1 MARIVLAPGVRRMS
15 EKGTAARPWRQ
26 AGEPTF
32 SPEAMEININCRLA
46 GALAERMRESREDLT
61 RRWLERIAARVEID
75 PNRVFPTDELLDH
88 VPLLM
93 DRIADYLQDP
103 ADEIAADAPVTGKAI
118 ELGELRWSQGFD
130 AHQILKEYE
139 ILGGVLFAF
148 LVRTVDEVDEE
159 CTRSELLACAQRLFR
174 AVSVIQQVTTT
185 HYLQLAAEK
194 VNEREER
201 LRSFNR
207 MVTHELKNRIS
218 SVLGAGQLLADPDI
232 ASDEGQRGRFAQMV
246 VQNAEGMQA
255 VLENLLELS
264 RMDPGVRHQRNVLL
278 PGVAGEVCRQLREMS
293 QARGVTVR
301 MVELPEV
308 EVNAAALELCLTN
321 YVSNAIKYAD
331 PEKPERWVEVRGRLD
346 GAEGGPRCELVIEV
360 EDNGL
365 GVPEEMRE
373 QLFTRF
379 FRAHGETVTG
389 VEGTGLGLSIVRETL
404 EAQGGRAWAEFDCEH
419 GSRFL
424 MALPCRRAADRQG
437 AGAGAASA
445 A

>member
-1 MARIVLAPGVRRMS
+1 MRDR
-15 EKGTAARPWRQ
+15 
-26 AGEPTF
+26 
-32 SPEAMEININCRLA
+32 EATEININCKLA
-46 GALAERMRESREDLT
+46 ASLADRMRESREDLT

-185 HYLQLAAEK
+185 HYLRLAAEK
-194 VNEREER
+194 VAEREER

-207 MVTHELKNRIS
+207 MVSHELKNRIG
-218 SVLGAGQLLADPDI
+218 SVLGAGQLLEDDEI
-232 ASDEGQRGRFAQMV
+232 AAVPEQRRRFAQMV
-246 VQNAEGMQA
+246 AQNAVGMQA
-255 VLENLLELS
+255 VLQNLLELS
-264 RMDPGVRHQRNVLL
+264 RMDPGVRRQRNVSL
-278 PGVAGEVCRQLREMS
+278 PGVAGEVCRQLREMA
-293 QARGVTVR
+293 QARGVRVR
-301 MVELPEV
+301 FDDLPEV
-308 EVNAAALELCLTN
+308 EVNAAAVELCLTN

-331 PEKPERWVEVRGRLD
+331 PQAPERWVEVRARLED
-346 GAEGGPRCELVIEV
+346 GDGGGKCELVIEV

-365 GVPEEMRE
+365 GVPPEKRE
-373 QLFTRF
+373 GLFSRF

-389 VEGTGLGLSIVRETL
+389 VEGTGLGLSIVRETV
-404 EAQGGRAWAEFDCEH
+404 EAQGGRAWAEFDGEH

-424 MALPCRRAADRQG
+424 MSLPCRRAADRG
-437 AGAGAASA
+437 SAGAAVGA
-445 A
+445 ASL

>member
-1 MARIVLAPGVRRMS
+1 
-15 EKGTAARPWRQ
+15 
-26 AGEPTF
+26 
-32 SPEAMEININCRLA
+32 MEININCRLA

-185 HYLQLAAEK
+185 HYLSLAAEK
-194 VNEREER
+194 VREREER

-218 SVLGAGQLLADPDI
+218 SVLGAGQLLADEDI
-232 ASDEGQRGRFAQMV
+232 ASDAGQRKRFAQMV

-264 RMDPGVRHQRNVLL
+264 RMDPGVRRQRNVLL
-278 PGVAGEVCRQLREMS
+278 PGVAGEVCRQLREMAQS
-293 QARGVTVR
+293 RGVAVR

-308 EVNAAALELCLTN
+308 EVNAAAVELCLTN

-331 PEKPERWVEVRGRLD
+331 PGKDERWVEVRGRLD
-346 GAEGGPRCELVIEV
+346 GEEGAAACELVITV

-404 EAQGGRAWAEFDCEH
+404 EAQGGRAWAEFDGGH

-424 MALPCRRAADRQG
+424 MALPCRRAADRESAA
-437 AGAGAASA
+437 AGASA